1 VAAGE
6 HKDCTLKPGRFLVVL
21 LSLLSVYVVAELT
34 PSSYS
39 ISLQSLGT
47 APKWA
52 SVGVPRMIRADEWA
66 VWTPFVQATVRNG
79 FQRYN
84 ATSVYNEDLR
94 NINSLPILDW
104 GLVFK
109 PYFWLFFVAP
119 PSYAYSFFFAFQVF
133 CFLYGYRQLFRRLQL
148 SDGLAAGGALLLV
161 FCGFTQYWWTTLGPT
176 LSFFP
181 WVALSVL
188 QSHRWWKY
196 PAITYSVVA
205 WVVGLAYPPAII
217 SLCFVLLILRVSLPN
232 HSRLRYGLLT
242 AGSLALAGLLI
253 GMYYQELIEITRHT
267 IYPGA
272 RRSSPGTE
280 SPTLFMGMLW
290 PSFNQQGFEAL
301 GGLNLCESS
310 VIGTFLPLS
319 LLAFI
324 DFNELRRLFRGELGT
339 MPRRCAVSLL
349 IGFLLMAA
357 WIFLPIPSVL
367 GKIFLWQ
374 FVPAR
379 RMLFAPGFLL
389 TALCLVILNWC
400 RPVMSTVRTALL
412 FMVVVAGIFVSK
424 ALYHLEF
431 STTPLREWVAA
442 AIIPAGAFLVRRQR
456 VPARRMI
463 ICMCIFAN
471 VVLFGFFNPLQSAR
485 DIFEAH
491 ESETLQKLRR
501 LQDADSR
508 GWLVVGEYHGA
519 ILNGQGFRSIQHVLI
534 SPHLAF
540 FRQRFPDLPESEFNT
555 IFNRYAH
562 ILLADVA
569 APYNPTPDRVVVPID
584 AFKHGLH

>member
-1 VAAGE
+1 
-6 HKDCTLKPGRFLVVL
+6 
-21 LSLLSVYVVAELT
+21 
-34 PSSYS
+34 
-39 ISLQSLGT
+39 
-47 APKWA
+47 
-52 SVGVPRMIRADEWA
+52 
-66 VWTPFVQATVRNG
+66 
-79 FQRYN
+79 
-84 ATSVYNEDLR
+84 
-94 NINSLPILDW
+94 
-104 GLVFK
+104 
-109 PYFWLFFVAP
+109 
-119 PSYAYSFFFAFQVF
+119 
-133 CFLYGYRQLFRRLQL
+133 
-148 SDGLAAGGALLLV
+148 
-161 FCGFTQYWWTTLGPT
+161 
-176 LSFFP
+176 
-181 WVALSVL
+181 
-188 QSHRWWKY
+188 
-196 PAITYSVVA
+196 
-205 WVVGLAYPPAII
+205 
-217 SLCFVLLILRVSLPN
+217 
-232 HSRLRYGLLT
+232 
-242 AGSLALAGLLI
+242 
-253 GMYYQELIEITRHT
+253 
-267 IYPGA
+267 
-272 RRSSPGTE
+272 
-280 SPTLFMGMLW
+280 
-290 PSFNQQGFEAL
+290 
-301 GGLNLCESS
+301 
-310 VIGTFLPLS
+310 
-319 LLAFI
+319 
-324 DFNELRRLFRGELGT
+324 
-339 MPRRCAVSLL
+339 
-349 IGFLLMAA
+349 MAA